1 MSDEEKLEVR
11 NPPMI
16 IGFLCEWA
24 GQVDDYLNED
34 GTLTMLP
41 SVHIVKVPCSGFI
54 KPAWVQ
60 DAITKGWD
68 GAFVCGCAMVDCHYR
83 EGNIFL
89 RDRMTGDR
97 NPYLRVK
104 GGKGGR
110 RGVDPRQIRSFW
122 LPGTGGKELLQQIH
136 QFAEDLVEGS
146 VPLGP
151 TERLRRHPGPVLDV
165 SPLNPTGPEPEPEP
179 TAAD

>member
-1 MSDEEKLEVR
+1 MSEQEPLTTR

-16 IGFLCEWA
+16 IGFVCEWA
-24 GQVDDYLNED
+24 GQLDDYLQAD
-34 GTLTMLP
+34 GFLTVLP
-41 SVHIVKVPCSGFI
+41 TVQIVKVPCSGYI

-60 DAITKGWD
+60 EAIQQGWD

-97 NPYLRVK
+97 NPYLRLK

-110 RGVDPRQIRSFW
+110 RGVDPRQVRSFW
-122 LPGTGGKELLQQIH
+122 HAGTGGESLIRQIH
-136 QFAEDLVEGS
+136 AFAEDLTGGS
-146 VPLGP
+146 VPLGELKP
-151 TERLRRHPGPVLDV
+151 VRRHPGPVLDV
-165 SPLNPTGPEPEPEP
+165 SPLNPTGPEPEP
-179 TAAD
+179 AG